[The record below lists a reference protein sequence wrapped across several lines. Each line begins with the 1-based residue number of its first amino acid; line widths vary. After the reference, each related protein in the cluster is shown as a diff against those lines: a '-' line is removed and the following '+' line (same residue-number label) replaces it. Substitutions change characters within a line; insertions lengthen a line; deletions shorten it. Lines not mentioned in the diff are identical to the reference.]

1 MVTVNNKEMEW
12 KEGLKVSDA
21 ILFGEYVEYNFP
33 ILVVSQNGLR
43 VKSEVFKTTP
53 VNDGDVIKIM
63 QPLDEG

>member
-12 KEGLKVSDA
+12 REGLTIEDA

-43 VKSEVFKTTP
+43 VKSEDFKTTS
-53 VNDGDVIKIM
+53 VNDGDVIKIL
-63 QPLDEG
+63 QPLDGG

>member
-12 KEGLKVSDA
+12 REGLTIEDA

-43 VKSEVFKTTP
+43 VKSEDFKTTP
-53 VNDGDVIKIM
+53 VNDGDVIKIL
-63 QPLDEG
+63 QPLDGG